1 MGLSRA
7 PHTLGGS
14 SGALEA
20 SREKSTAALALYFP
34 RPSHLRRIDITCR
47 IGAHVRELGRG
58 RRGSHFAAATSS
70 KRQGGAFATNQQSF
84 SAAVL
89 NFRPLACFQAS
100 AQILRPSHGMG
111 KNHRATSPAFAQEVG
126 TAAAVNPESQ
136 GTPPGGTTTTLK
148 VGARVVHKERIK
160 TTPQGSVQLL
170 FLDRSTLS
178 IAPNSE
184 IVIDEFVYNPGA
196 GSGHM
201 AVSLAKGALRLVG
214 GQLSHQGEASVTTP
228 GATIGI
234 RGGTSIIT
242 LTEAININGLL
253 TLGNGCPPVK
263 RPGFKIILP
272 CGPIAQATPS
282 ELAYFIRLFGGT
294 LGGNGGVAHGVL
306 RGQTT
311 RRRPGPIL
319 TMSSSKGR
327 STAREPVRRHLRH
340 LRLRRHLRCLPR
352 PTGAAVSE
360 QGRAEIARLYLSDA
374 RRRRGRGDTAARFF
388 AALQRDN

>member
-1 MGLSRA
+1 
-7 PHTLGGS
+7 
-14 SGALEA
+14 
-20 SREKSTAALALYFP
+20 
-34 RPSHLRRIDITCR
+34 
-47 IGAHVRELGRG
+47 
-58 RRGSHFAAATSS
+58 
-70 KRQGGAFATNQQSF
+70 
-84 SAAVL
+84 
-89 NFRPLACFQAS
+89 
-100 AQILRPSHGMG
+100 MG
-111 KNHRATSPAFAQEVG
+111 KNNRVAAGQHCPGHLPGLRQEVG

-136 GTPPGGTTTTLK
+136 STPPGGATTTLK

-160 TTPQGSVQLL
+160 TTPQGSVQHL

-263 RPGFKIILP
+263 RP
-272 CGPIAQATPS
+272 
-282 ELAYFIRLFGGT
+282 RLEDHAAVRPDRTGYPVRA
-294 LGGNGGVAHGVL
+294 GVFHSFVRRYA
-306 RGQTT
+306 RGQ
-311 RRRPGPIL
+311 RRGGGADQRAAQRSWYRPPHMGSSGP
-319 TMSSSKGR
+319 KQ
-327 STAREPVRRHLRH
+327 P
-340 LRLRRHLRCLPR
+340 
-352 PTGAAVSE
+352 AAV
-360 QGRAEIARLYLSDA
+360 
-374 RRRRGRGDTAARFF
+374 
-388 AALQRDN
+388 RDRS

>member
-1 MGLSRA
+1 VELQK
-7 PHTLGGS
+7 TI
-14 SGALEA
+14 ALLLA
-20 SREKSTAALALYFP
+20 GTAL
-34 RPSHLRRIDITCR
+34 
-47 IGAHVRELGRG
+47 
-58 RRGSHFAAATSS
+58 
-70 KRQGGAFATNQQSF
+70 
-84 SAAVL
+84 
-89 NFRPLACFQAS
+89 
-100 AQILRPSHGMG
+100 
-111 KNHRATSPAFAQEVG
+111 ATSPVFAQEVG

-136 GTPPGGTTTTLK
+136 STPPGGSTTTLK

-228 GATIGI
+228 NATIGI
-234 RGGTSIIT
+234 RGGISIVT

-272 CGPIAQATPS
+272 CGPITQVTQA
-282 ELAYFIRLFGGT
+282 ELAYFIGLFGGKF
-294 LGGNGGVAHGVL
+294 GGNGGVPGLTNAQLNALGIVLPWFPPGQNNPPPNLIDPNTTIIQGTEHGTGTSAATIASAASVAASAAAAAASTAAGGPAEIGTLAKLSFVL
-306 RGQTT
+306 FT
-311 RRRPGPIL
+311 RR
-319 TMSSSKGR
+319 
-327 STAREPVRRHLRH
+327 
-340 LRLRRHLRCLPR
+340 
-352 PTGAAVSE
+352 AAK
-360 QGRAEIARLYLSDA
+360 
-374 RRRRGRGDTAARFF
+374 
-388 AALQRDN
+388 